1 MQASFIVDYIEPL
14 ITVTAL
20 FFTIINWII
29 SQRLNAFNQ
38 KLSLFEKSF
47 GEDISNLEKKIDKI
61 YDLFLNQNIRLHK

>member
-1 MQASFIVDYIEPL
+1 MQSEILNYIEPL

-38 KLSLFEKSF
+38 KLSTIEKSF
-47 GEDISNLEKKIDKI
+47 TQDISNLQNKIDKI
-61 YDLFLNQNIRLHK
+61 YDLFLHQNVRLHK

>member
-1 MQASFIVDYIEPL
+1 MQASFIVEYIEPL

-38 KLSLFEKSF
+38 KLWLFEKSF
-47 GEDISNLEKKIDKI
+47 SEDISSLEKKIDKI
-61 YDLFLNQNIRLHK
+61 YDLFLNQNVRLHR

>member
-1 MQASFIVDYIEPL
+1 MQASFIVEYIEPL

-38 KLSLFEKSF
+38 KLTLIEKSF
-47 GEDISNLEKKIDKI
+47 SEDISNLEKKIDKI
-61 YDLFLNQNIRLHK
+61 YDLFLNQNIRLHR

>member
-14 ITVTAL
+14 ITITAL

-61 YDLFLNQNIRLHK
+61 YDLFLSQNIRLHK

>member
-14 ITVTAL
+14 ITLTAL

-38 KLSLFEKSF
+38 KLSTIEKSF
-47 GEDISNLEKKIDKI
+47 TADISNLQKKIDKI
-61 YDLFLNQNIRLHK
+61 YDLFLHQNIRLHK